1 MNEFR
6 SHRLRERAYL
16 TRCVLAG
23 AFAILVGAF
32 FRLQVIQHERYRLR
46 AEHNRIRPIPLT
58 PPRGLILDRNG
69 EVIAENVPGYA
80 VKFLASSEDSLR
92 AVLRRVAQIVELDSV
107 LTEVVVRRFR
117 RVPHLPVV
125 LVGDGTFE
133 MVSRLEEHR
142 SLLPGLVI
150 ESEPKRWYP
159 DGPAVAHLVGFIGEV
174 SERDLEEDRYPGADP
189 GTLVGRSGLEEQYDQ
204 VLRGRPGVRYIEVSA
219 AGQLVREEGVAASL
233 PPVGGEPI
241 RTTIDLRL
249 QRFVDSLWQADAP
262 GVRGGLV
269 ALTPE
274 GQTLALYSSP
284 SFDPNAFIGGISR
297 ESWQALRADSALPLI
312 NRVIQARYP
321 PASPFKLAMAAMA
334 LKNGVVTSR
343 TRMAQPCRGGLQLG
357 NRFFRCWKRE
367 GHGSLDLVGAIE
379 KSCDVYFY
387 QLGVRLGI
395 NSILTEGVAMGFRE
409 RSGIDLP
416 GEMSPIYPASTAYF
430 DRAYGPRG
438 WSRAGAEFNFGIGQG
453 ENTQTLINM
462 VKFYQALAGN
472 GTAIPPH
479 LLQELTGTGGGHDLG
494 LSADI
499 LEVLRRAML
508 QVVETGTAI
517 RTRQA
522 DLKVAGKTGTAQN
535 AHGDDH
541 GGFVGY
547 APAEDPKIIVGA
559 IMEYAKHGSAVA
571 PHVGK
576 IIRRYV
582 IGPEPDQAGSGW
594 RLSREAP
601 RDSAPRAV
609 PISPDSA
616 VRPLPALPP
625 ESTYAPLVPLP

>member
-1 MNEFR
+1 MA
-6 SHRLRERAYL
+6 RL
-16 TRCVLAG
+16 VLAV
-23 AFAILVGAF
+23 AFLILVGAF
-32 FRLQVIQHERYRLR
+32 FRLQVIQYERYRLR

-80 VKFLASSEDSLR
+80 VKFIASSEDSLR
-92 AVLRRVAQIVELDSV
+92 AVLRRVAQIVDLDSV

-117 RVPHLPVV
+117 RAPHLPVV
-125 LVGDGTFE
+125 LMGDAAFE
-133 MVSRLEEHR
+133 TVSRLEEHR

-159 DGPAVAHLVGFIGEV
+159 DGQAVAHLVGFIGEV
-174 SERDLEEDRYPGADP
+174 SERDLETDRYPGAEP

-233 PPVGGEPI
+233 PPVSGEPI
-241 RTTIDLRL
+241 NTTIDLEL
-249 QRFVDSLWQADAP
+249 QRFVDSLWRADAP

-274 GQTLALYSSP
+274 GETLVLYSSP

-297 ESWQALRADSALPLI
+297 EHWQALRADTAHPLI

-321 PASPFKLAMAAMA
+321 PASPFKLAIAAMA
-334 LKNGVVTSR
+334 LKNGVVTYR

-387 QLGVRLGI
+387 QLAVRLGI
-395 NSILTEGVAMGFRE
+395 NSILAEGVEMGFRE

-462 VKFYQALAGN
+462 AKFYQALAGD
-472 GTAIPPH
+472 GTAISPH
-479 LLQELTGTGGGHDLG
+479 LLVGQPEGTHDLRLG
-494 LSADI
+494 EDVLA
-499 LEVLRRAML
+499 VLRRAMMR
-508 QVVETGTAI
+508 VVESGTAI
-517 RTRQA
+517 GSRQA
-522 DLKVAGKTGTAQN
+522 DLVVAGKTGTAQN

-541 GGFVGY
+541 GWFVGF
-547 APAEDPKIIVGA
+547 APAEDPRIIVGA
-559 IMEYAKHGSAVA
+559 IMEYAEHGSAVA
-571 PHVGK
+571 PYVVK
-576 IIRRYV
+576 ALRRYV
-582 IGPEPDQAGSGW
+582 LGPELEPASNIGQ
-594 RLSREAP
+594 LSRDAP

-616 VRPLPALPP
+616 VVPLPSLPP
-625 ESTYAPLVPLP
+625 ESTYAPVVPLP

>member
-1 MNEFR
+1 MSGFH
-6 SHRLRERAYL
+6 SHRLRERAYV
-16 TRCVLAG
+16 TRWVLAV
-23 AFAILVGAF
+23 AFLILVGAF
-32 FRLQVIQHERYRLR
+32 FRLQVLQYERYHLR
-46 AEHNRIRPIPLT
+46 AQHNRIRPIPLT

-80 VKFLASSEDSLR
+80 VKFIASSEDSLR
-92 AVLRRVAQIVELDSV
+92 AVLRRVAQIVDLDSA

-117 RVPHLPVV
+117 RAPHLPVV

-159 DGPAVAHLVGFIGEV
+159 DGPAVAHLVGFVGEV
-174 SERDLEEDRYPGADP
+174 SERDLEVDRYPGADP

-241 RTTIDLRL
+241 RTTIDLPL
-249 QRFVDSLWQADAP
+249 QRFVDSLWQTDAP

-274 GQTLALYSSP
+274 GETLVLYSSP

-297 ESWQALRADSALPLI
+297 EKWQALRADTAHPLI

-321 PASPFKLAMAAMA
+321 PASPFKLAIAAMA
-334 LKNGVVTSR
+334 LKNGLITYR

-416 GEMSPIYPASTAYF
+416 GELAPIYPASTAYF

-462 VKFYQALAGN
+462 AKFYQALAGD

-479 LLQELTGTGGGHDLG
+479 LLQERPAGTHDLSLG
-494 LSADI
+494 DDVLA
-499 LEVLRRAML
+499 VLRRAMMR
-508 QVVETGTAI
+508 VVESGTAVGS
-517 RTRQA
+517 RQA
-522 DLKVAGKTGTAQN
+522 DLTVAGKTGTAQN
-535 AHGDDH
+535 AHGEDH
-541 GGFVGY
+541 GWFVGF
-547 APAEDPKIIVGA
+547 APAENPRIIVGA
-559 IMEYAKHGSAVA
+559 IMEYAEHGTAVA
-571 PHVGK
+571 PYVVK
-576 IIRRYV
+576 ALRRYV
-582 IGPEPDQAGSGW
+582 LGPEPEPAQHVG
-594 RLSREAP
+594 RLSRDAP

-616 VRPLPALPP
+616 VVPLPSLPP

>member
-1 MNEFR
+1 MNEFH
-6 SHRLRERAYL
+6 SHRLRDRARW
-16 TRCVLAG
+16 TRWVLAG

-46 AEHNRIRPIPLT
+46 AEHNRIRPVPLT

-80 VKFLASSEDSLR
+80 IKFLTSSEDSLR
-92 AVLRRVAQIVELDSV
+92 AVLRRVAQIVELDSA

-117 RVPHLPVV
+117 RAPHLPVV

-159 DGPAVAHLVGFIGEV
+159 DGPAVAHLVGFVGEV
-174 SERDLEEDRYPGADP
+174 SERDLEVDRYPGADP
-189 GTLVGRSGLEEQYDQ
+189 GTLVGRSGLEEQYDH

-233 PPVGGEPI
+233 PPVGGKPI
-241 RTTIDLRL
+241 RTTIDLWL
-249 QRFVDSLWQADAP
+249 QRFVDSLWQADIPA
-262 GVRGGLV
+262 VRGGLV

-274 GQTLALYSSP
+274 GEILALYSSP

-297 ESWQALRADSALPLI
+297 ESWQALRADSAHPLI

-321 PASPFKLAMAAMA
+321 PASPFKLAIAAMA
-334 LKNGVVTSR
+334 LKNGVVTYR
-343 TRMAQPCRGGLQLG
+343 TRMPQPCRGGIQLG

-379 KSCDVYFY
+379 RSCDVYFY

-395 NSILTEGVAMGFRE
+395 NSILTEGVNMGFRE

-416 GEMSPIYPASTAYF
+416 NELKPIFPASTAYF

-438 WSRAGAEFNFGIGQG
+438 WTRAAAAFNFGIGQG

-479 LLQELTGTGGGHDLG
+479 LLMGQPAGARDLG
-494 LSADI
+494 LGEDA
-499 LEVLRRAML
+499 LVVLRRAMIA
-508 QVVETGTAI
+508 VVETGTAI
-517 RTRQA
+517 RFRQT
-522 DLKVAGKTGTAQN
+522 DLRIAGKTGTAQN
-535 AHGDDH
+535 AHGQDH
-541 GGFVGY
+541 GWFVGF
-547 APAEDPKIIVGA
+547 APAEDPEIIVGA
-559 IMEYAKHGSAVA
+559 IMEYAKHGTAVA
-571 PHVGK
+571 PYVVK
-576 IIRRYV
+576 TIRRHV
-582 IGPEPDQAGSGW
+582 LGPEPEPARNIG
-594 RLSREAP
+594 RLSRDAP

-616 VRPLPALPP
+616 VLPLPVLPP
-625 ESTYAPLVPLP
+625 ESTYAPVVPLP